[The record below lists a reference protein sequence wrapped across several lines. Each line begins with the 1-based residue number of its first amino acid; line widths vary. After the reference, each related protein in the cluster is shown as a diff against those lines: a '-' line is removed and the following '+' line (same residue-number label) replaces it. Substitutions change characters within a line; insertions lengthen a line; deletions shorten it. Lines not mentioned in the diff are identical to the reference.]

1 MAYEL
6 SDAYSRVQHVHQY
19 NSFDIKSDYGVNG
32 NVVLATF
39 KVNDKV
45 VRLCMPH

>member
-6 SDAYSRVQHVHQY
+6 SDAYSRAQHVHQY
-19 NSFDIKSDYGVNG
+19 NSFDIKSDYGVNE

-39 KVNDKV
+39 KVDDKA
-45 VRLCMPH
+45 VRLCMPR